1 MDVWGPY
8 SISTH
13 DGFKY
18 FLTIVDD
25 ATRSTWAFLMKT
37 KYEVRPLLMSSYN
50 MIQTQFKVGIKAIW
64 LDNAPKVSMIDFFSA
79 HGIIHQKRCAYT
91 P

>member
-25 ATRSTWAFLMKT
+25 ATRSTWAFQMKT
-37 KYEVRPLLMSSYN
+37 KSEVRPLIMSSYN
-50 MIQTQFKVGIKAIW
+50 MIQTQFEVGIKA
-64 LDNAPKVSMIDFFSA
+64 N
-79 HGIIHQKRCAYT
+79 
-91 P
+91 